1 MLGLAKKTVLFVLM
15 LVVSSA
21 VKGNSDTLKEE
32 HIHMI
37 AEIAPQFPGG
47 VKELMWFITR
57 NIRFPVMNR
66 SPQFEGTIFVTFVV
80 ETDGSLT
87 NIEIL
92 RSSGRLPDDADEQ
105 VIRLVENMPKWTPGK
120 TRGKAVRTR
129 FNLPVR
135 FTLAG

>member
-1 MLGLAKKTVLFVLM
+1 MLEFTKKILLVFFVF
-15 LVVSSA
+15 VIPFV

-47 VKELMWFITR
+47 VEELMWFITR